1 MAHLER
7 KAAALLLFTL
17 ALIIGSGLYLLYARG
32 VFEPTQQLVLT
43 ADDSEGVVAGMDMT
57 FSGFPIGRVRRT
69 ELAEGGDVRIL
80 IDVPR
85 KDAHWLRESS
95 VFTLVRGIVGGTTI
109 KAYSGILTDPPL
121 PDGAV
126 RPVLRGDATAEIP
139 QLMSAARELL
149 SNLQALTAQD
159 AALGGTLAN
168 VRTLTERL
176 NAPGGALGVLMGSE
190 AEARKI
196 ATTLDRTNQLLAR
209 IDGMAAKADRQVFG
223 TAGEAGLVTDVR
235 ATVVQLNGLL
245 ADTRQSLAKVDAVLA
260 EAQAI
265 GANARE
271 ATTDLGALRAD
282 VESNL
287 RKVESLVNEDPAQM
301 ALRARHPDRTAM
313 SPAPTFRRPAL
324 SGRYGALL
332 AAMLAAALATG
343 CAQRPPAPEWE
354 LNARGA
360 ADRATQAYLSG
371 NDRVAAQEWR
381 RAREENRPHRAA
393 RPAGPCRAAG
403 VRHAGRQPGAGG
415 MPRLRAPAGG
425 AAAAERA
432 YADYLEGRAG
442 GAEAGL
448 LPPAQRAVQA
458 EGTPALA
465 GVADPLARLLA
476 AAVLHVRGQ
485 GGPDVSQNAID
496 AASSQ
501 GWRRP
506 LLAWLLLAEREARAG
521 GDARRADQLRQ
532 RVDVLGQG
540 EAAGVR

>member
-1 MAHLER
+1 MNDTSPAPRPSPPPPPPPPPAPPSAADPSDALLRPVAHLER

-17 ALIIGSGLYLLYARG
+17 ALIVGSGIYLLYARG

-159 AALGGTLAN
+159 AALGGTLDN

-176 NAPGGALGVLMGSE
+176 NAPGGALGVLLGSE
-190 AEARKI
+190 AEARKL

-223 TAGEAGLVTDVR
+223 AAGEAGLVTDVR

-245 ADTRQSLAKVDAVLA
+245 ADTRQSLAKVDAALA

-287 RKVESLVNEDPAQM
+287 RKVESLVNEIQHKWPF
-301 ALRARHPDRTAM
+301 ARDTRI
-313 SPAPTFRRPAL
+313 
-324 SGRYGALL
+324 
-332 AAMLAAALATG
+332 
-343 CAQRPPAPEWE
+343 Q
-354 LNARGA
+354 
-360 ADRATQAYLSG
+360 
-371 NDRVAAQEWR
+371 
-381 RAREENRPHRAA
+381 
-393 RPAGPCRAAG
+393 
-403 VRHAGRQPGAGG
+403 
-415 MPRLRAPAGG
+415 
-425 AAAAERA
+425 
-432 YADYLEGRAG
+432 
-442 GAEAGL
+442 
-448 LPPAQRAVQA
+448 LP
-458 EGTPALA
+458 
-465 GVADPLARLLA
+465 
-476 AAVLHVRGQ
+476 
-485 GGPDVSQNAID
+485 
-496 AASSQ
+496 
-501 GWRRP
+501 
-506 LLAWLLLAEREARAG
+506 
-521 GDARRADQLRQ
+521 
-532 RVDVLGQG
+532 
-540 EAAGVR
+540 